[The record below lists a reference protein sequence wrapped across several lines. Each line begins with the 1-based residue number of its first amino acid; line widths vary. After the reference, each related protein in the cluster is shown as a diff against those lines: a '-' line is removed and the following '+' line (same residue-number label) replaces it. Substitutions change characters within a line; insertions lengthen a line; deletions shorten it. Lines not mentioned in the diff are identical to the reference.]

1 MDGIITR
8 IAKKKMAEA
17 RNGRIQ
23 LPPIQKIAIGDGGIS
38 DEGNLFIPNED
49 AAGLNNELLRR
60 DYDTAVQLSETSFR
74 YRIDLK
80 DSELKGKSVS
90 EIALIDSEGDI
101 LSMKT
106 FQPKLIEEDMEV
118 SFEIDDIF

>member
-17 RNGRIQ
+17 RNGKIQ
-23 LPPIQKIAIGDGGIS
+23 LPPIQKIAIGDGGMD

-49 AAGLNNELLRR
+49 ASGLNNEILRR

-90 EIALIDSEGDI
+90 EIALIDSEGDM

-106 FQPKLIEEDMEV
+106 FQPKLIEDDMEV

>member
-23 LPPIQKIAIGDGGIS
+23 LPPIQKIAIGDGGI
-38 DEGNLFIPNED
+38 DEEGNLFVPKED
-49 AAGLNNELLRR
+49 TASLNNELMRR
-60 DYDTAVQLSETSFR
+60 DYDTAVKLSETSFR

-90 EIALIDSEGDI
+90 EIALIDTEGDM

-106 FQPKLIEEDMEV
+106 FQPKLIEDDMEV